1 MCGCLMVKNQMV
13 ATASR
18 DYRGCIFTVP
28 HQLNAVCLHNQ
39 RIYYDILF
47 ASVWNTLHSFGY
59 SHYGSETG
67 AVAVLHTCGQNMSLH
82 PHIHCIV
89 PAAGYTLDG
98 RWKEIGHSG
107 QYLYPVH
114 QLRVAF
120 KGKFPDRLKRALRK
134 KNELALFD
142 DRVQAAYK
150 NPMGGTPGTFDGKC

>member
-1 MCGCLMVKNQMV
+1 MVKNQMV

-120 KGKFPDRLKRALRK
+120 KGKFPDSLKRALRK

-150 NPMGGTPGTFDGKC
+150 NPMGSTPGTFDGKC